1 MRRVLRSIG
10 GERSGGFSRA
20 LALASA
26 ILIAWVTLST
36 IANPPTSYEK
46 QGVAYLVNPPSIDV
60 CSKTWVFGE
69 TTLCKSTLSQP
80 LPVGVRYWESAT
92 AFIPVLGYGSE
103 PSSPDVNFKP
113 HGKGSYT
120 GQGVVVAVV
129 DTGIDY
135 MHPAFEG
142 DAIIEMWTVL
152 YRSGESGQF
161 LHWVFGVNGSMT
173 DLVTLDRGL
182 RAIHGEYAF
191 MDENG
196 HGTHVAG
203 IIAGRPVDGFVGF
216 APNAKL
222 FIVKAFL
229 KNGTASMD
237 MVLDALKIVYDNVE
251 RLSVKVLNL
260 SWGALLNSD
269 GSDPI
274 SVAAGEIAKKGV
286 LVFAAAGNEGN
297 MPFKI
302 LSPAVHPKVLAIGA
316 VDPETGQ
323 IAPFSSWGT
332 TVDLRMKPDFV
343 TAGVSIVSARSNASG
358 LKPWKGDSRLTY
370 LSGTSMATAV
380 ASGIGA
386 EYAEYWAMF
395 EAPLGR
401 NLVESFLK
409 FQEALVTRYNPHYK
423 DFISGLGV
431 LKSI

>member
-1 MRRVLRSIG
+1 LRRVIREAEEG
-10 GERSGGFSRA
+10 RSGGFSKA
-20 LALASA
+20 LALAFA
-26 ILIAWVTLST
+26 ILIAWVALST
-36 IANPPTSYEK
+36 VANPPAAYVK
-46 QGVAYLVNPPSIDV
+46 QSAVYLVDPPSISS
-60 CSKTWVFGE
+60 CSRTWTFGRHTICKT
-69 TTLCKSTLSQP
+69 LPSQP
-80 LPVGVRYWESAT
+80 IPVGTKYWEPAT
-92 AFIPVLGYGSE
+92 AFVPILSYGSE
-103 PSSPDVNFKP
+103 PGSPDVNFKP
-113 HGKGSYT
+113 HGRGSYT

-135 MHPAFEG
+135 THPAFEG
-142 DAIIEMWTVL
+142 AIIEMWSVI
-152 YRSGESGQF
+152 YRSGDSGEF
-161 LHWVFGVNGSMT
+161 LHWIFGGNGSLT
-173 DLVTLDRGL
+173 DLLTLDRGL

-216 APNAKL
+216 APSAKL
-222 FIVKAFL
+222 FIVKAFI
-229 KNGTASMD
+229 KNGTASLD
-237 MVLDALKIVYDNVE
+237 MVLDGLKIVYDNVE
-251 RLSVKVLNL
+251 RLGIRVVNL

-274 SVAAGEIAKKGV
+274 SVAAGEIARKGV

-302 LSPAVHPKVLAIGA
+302 LSPAVHPDVIAIGA
-316 VDPETGQ
+316 VDPETGA

-343 TAGVSIVSARSNASG
+343 AAGVSILSARSNASN
-358 LKPWKGDSRLTY
+358 LNPWRGDPRLTY

-386 EYAEYWAMF
+386 QYAEYWMMF
-395 EAPLGR
+395 EAPSGR
-401 NLVESFLK
+401 GLVESFLR
-409 FQEALVTRYNPHYK
+409 FQEAMVTRYNPHYK

-431 LKSI
+431 LRAI